1 MMKMKRL
8 DMLSSERHSLCMM
21 ANNHTLFSSLYENPL
36 AAGAIAADLP
46 VETACHDRLVGYL
59 LRERLNSGSAVEL
72 ATVASLPHV
81 PPRACVEF
89 SSVVSIPVMACV
101 ELAAVASLPH
111 VPPRACVELA
121 AVASLPHVPPRAC
134 VEFSSVVSIP
144 VIPPRA

>member
-1 MMKMKRL
+1 MPMMKMKRL

-81 PPRACVEF
+81 PPRACVE
-89 SSVVSIPVMACV
+89 
-101 ELAAVASLPH
+101 
-111 VPPRACVELA
+111 LA